1 VNQRARIAAA
11 IAEGRPIPPEDRPIA
26 LDAISKLPQPT
37 SEGLAERN
45 RLIRQCVTEFYLTS
59 AKSERDA
66 RLAYL
71 SDIRLFEAT
80 IYQRHVGK
88 MQWPALSPKETLFRD
103 ILDACP
109 RQPTTEEMVRLILR

>member
-1 VNQRARIAAA
+1 MNRIDRIAAA
-11 IAEGRPIPPEDRPIA
+11 IAEGRPIEPEDRPAA
-26 LDAISKLPQPT
+26 LDAIRKLPQPT

-45 RLIRQCVTEFYLTS
+45 RLIRQCMSEFYLTG
-59 AKSERDA
+59 AKSGRDA

-88 MQWPALSPKETLFRD
+88 MQWPALSPKERLFRD
-103 ILDACP
+103 ILDSCP
-109 RQPTTEEMVRLILR
+109 RQPTSEEMVRLILR